1 MRRIVVI
8 GGGAAGASAAARARR
23 IDHSAEIT
31 LVESTGMIT
40 HAPCG
45 IPYALYG
52 LVPSYETLKT
62 YSPER
67 FASERRVNVLTN
79 TTATAIDPDNRI
91 VEVKSNGRIYKLGW
105 DALVLAVG
113 AKPIIP
119 KMEGVDEVRPI
130 TLRHPEQVPGAQKRL
145 AKAGRVA
152 VVGGGY
158 IGLEI
163 SEALIEMGKKIILFE
178 MLDRIL
184 PASLDKDIAK
194 TVEDYMISAGI
205 DLHLRERVSALGLK
219 DGRVM
224 VITDAG
230 EYEVDDVVMGIGVR
244 PNVEL
249 AMTAGVKLG
258 QTGAVATDEY
268 METNVTGIFA
278 AGDLVEKHH
287 LLLGR
292 RVYLPLAP
300 VANKEGQVAGANSIS
315 RGLLKMRGIVGTAVT
330 KFRDLYI
337 ASTGLSAQ
345 EAESYGLDYE
355 SATINTRTK
364 AGYYPGAAPASVKMV
379 AEAGS
384 GKFLGVQAV
393 GNDPVV
399 ASYIDIAAAA
409 IARGMTIEDLF
420 FMDIGYMPAT
430 APVWHPLIVAARVL
444 SKGRF

>member
-1 MRRIVVI
+1 M
-8 GGGAAGASAAARARR
+8 G
-23 IDHSAEIT
+23 
-31 LVESTGMIT
+31 ESI
-40 HAPCG
+40 
-45 IPYALYG
+45 
-52 LVPSYETLKT
+52 S
-62 YSPER
+62 
-67 FASERRVNVLTN
+67 
-79 TTATAIDPDNRI
+79 
-91 VEVKSNGRIYKLGW
+91 LGW

-158 IGLEI
+158 IGLGI
-163 SEALIEMGKKIILFE
+163 SEALIEMGKKTILFE

-249 AMTAGVKLG
+249 AKTAGVKLG
-258 QTGAVATDEY
+258 QTGVVATDEY

-315 RGLLKMRGIVGTAVT
+315 RGLLKMRGIVGTILT
-330 KFRDLYI
+330 SF
-337 ASTGLSAQ
+337 T
-345 EAESYGLDYE
+345 
-355 SATINTRTK
+355 
-364 AGYYPGAAPASVKMV
+364 
-379 AEAGS
+379 
-384 GKFLGVQAV
+384 
-393 GNDPVV
+393 
-399 ASYIDIAAAA
+399 
-409 IARGMTIEDLF
+409 
-420 FMDIGYMPAT
+420 
-430 APVWHPLIVAARVL
+430 
-444 SKGRF
+444 